1 MSEVNYLLITMNG
14 GCGAIQKA
22 SYKTKPLYPNHSFKT
37 VQFLKNYRCSS
48 IFILR
53 YELQYYFFA
62 G

>member
-37 VQFLKNYRCSS
+37 VHFLKNYWCSYTNL
-48 IFILR
+48 I
-53 YELQYYFFA
+53 
-62 G
+62 